1 MPVDK
6 KIIYRKIKFI
16 NKDLS
21 SLMPFSQMPLEEYLA
36 KGEYE
41 VLAERYLERIIGRM
55 IDINYHILSEAENQ
69 MPDDYFNS
77 FIDMGKKNYLPMG
90 LAESLKNSAG
100 LRNRLAHEYD
110 EIDEKKILKAIKI
123 TGRKIEQKKYNHHT
137 GYLGGLKAKSLKTL
151 IVENPAEVLKKAV
164 FGMLPNSKLRA
175 KQIKRLKFSSS

>member
-1 MPVDK
+1 LLKKKLNNMPVDK

-110 EIDEKKILKAIKI
+110 EIDEKKILKAIKMCLKEVPEYLKYI
-123 TGRKIEQKKYNHHT
+123 IDFIEKGAKQKKM
-137 GYLGGLKAKSLKTL
+137 
-151 IVENPAEVLKKAV
+151 I
-164 FGMLPNSKLRA
+164 
-175 KQIKRLKFSSS
+175 